1 MDNDSVLNDDSGSL
15 EHQACYIYTPT
26 SEASSLAI
34 PKKRRAAPSPSSSK
48 AKRGKIDPKNCEA
61 RGGGGH
67 GFPTLLRDLEDE
79 SAVNAR
85 YEAFQR
91 LWRDVER
98 RTDDVLAQVNDETL
112 ESVSTFVSKAG
123 QDIYGEKLPTGLI
136 LTGPNIASHGVLF
149 QQIESRIQS
158 VDKLGRVAILTSK
171 DSSNLKNVLKKI
183 IRCVTEIHDGFDDED
198 EVVVDVK
205 AGRNPSRYNYDPE
218 IIHDWCSA
226 HPDAKVVVA
235 VQDTEAF
242 DPAVL
247 VELISILH
255 QYLPK
260 IPFILLLGIA
270 TSEDIFYEK
279 LPHST
284 IRLLRGSRF
293 DIQRFEESMEQLFEE
308 AVLSPRSILK
318 LGPRV
323 ADIVFER
330 QKDHTR
336 SVTGFVMALK
346 YAYMSHFYANALS
359 VVLGAVG
366 SEEEMNTILSDA
378 HCDAIRNLPS
388 FKPFIEA
395 KIPSF
400 PWRARDLLTSNK
412 ALKSAVFTAT
422 KECQRYTTNLAEA
435 ITLFRK
441 LQRIV
446 SPQQAGEIPTYELY
460 SRILWGEFTT
470 RPAFRDAMLTT
481 KKINAEKFH
490 TLLTAISTLPSE
502 LSSTLLESASKLQE
516 LQSQKAAKGSTLVS
530 EFALPDS
537 HRTTVKSGRVRLD
550 ELKSGMTSQDTEYH
564 KLVASTVQSLETYFK
579 ERFKPYTNL
588 FLHEIF
594 FYDLKSPHSQV
605 FGAKPRPSVE
615 RALSRPGDYLGCE
628 CCGGG
633 VDGEEGGIG
642 GSQPYTAI
650 LYQLYLESPA
660 LIGIYDLWTAFRM
673 VCMGDRGGDQDED
686 GNADDDED
694 EEEKELQAQF
704 YRALAELRFL
714 GFVKYSKK
722 KTDHLVKLA
731 WKGL

>member
-26 SEASSLAI
+26 SEALSLST
-34 PKKRRAAPSPSSSK
+34 PKKRRAASSSRTPRS
-48 AKRGKIDPKNCEA
+48 KREKIDSKNCEIVGA
-61 RGGGGH
+61 RGH

-79 SAVNAR
+79 DAVNAR

-112 ESVSTFVSKAG
+112 QSVSTFVSKAS
-123 QDIYGEKLPTGLI
+123 QDVYGEKLPTGLI
-136 LTGPNIASHGVLF
+136 LTGPNIAAHGVLF
-149 QQIESRIQS
+149 QQIETRIQS
-158 VDKLGRVAILTSK
+158 VDKRGRVAVLTSK

-183 IRCVTEIHDGFDDED
+183 IRCITEIHDGFDDED
-198 EVVVDVK
+198 DIVEAK
-205 AGRNPSRYNYDPE
+205 MGRNPSRYNYDPE
-218 IIHDWCSA
+218 IIHDWCST
-226 HPDAKVVVA
+226 HLDAKVVVA

-284 IRLLRGSRF
+284 IRLLRGDRF
-293 DIQRFEESMEQLFEE
+293 DVQRFEESMEQVFEE
-308 AVLSPRSILK
+308 AVLSSQSILK

-323 ADIVFER
+323 SDVIFER

-336 SVTGFVMALK
+336 SVASFVMALK

-359 VVLGAVG
+359 VVLGSID
-366 SEEEMNTILSDA
+366 SEEALNTILSDA
-378 HCDAIRNLPS
+378 HCEAIRNLPS
-388 FKPFIEA
+388 FKPFVEA
-395 KIPSF
+395 KISMF
-400 PWRARDLLTSNK
+400 PWRARDLITSNK
-412 ALKSAVFTAT
+412 ALKSAVFTASQ
-422 KECQRYTTNLAEA
+422 ECQRYSANLAEA
-435 ITLFRK
+435 INLFRK
-441 LQRIV
+441 LQSIV
-446 SPQQAGEIPTYELY
+446 SPQQANEIPTYELY

-470 RPAFRDAMLTT
+470 RPAFRDAMLTA
-481 KKINAEKFH
+481 KKISSEKFH
-490 TLLTAISTLPSE
+490 TLLTTLSELPSQLSSE
-502 LSSTLLESASKLQE
+502 LSAARNKVQE
-516 LQSQKAAKGSTLVS
+516 LQSEKAAKGSTLVS
-530 EFALPDS
+530 EFVLPDS

-550 ELKSGMTSQDTEYH
+550 EQKSKMTSQDTEYH
-564 KLVASTVQSLETYFK
+564 KTVTSTVQQLEAYFK
-579 ERFKPYTNL
+579 DKFKPYTNL

-605 FGAKPRPSVE
+605 FAAKPRPSVE

-628 CCGGG
+628 CCGNN
-633 VDGEEGGIG
+633 DDEEAGMS

-660 LIGIYDLWTAFRM
+660 LIGVYDLWSAFR
-673 VCMGDRGGDQDED
+673 VVSLGDKADQEV
-686 GNADDDED
+686 DDED

-704 YRALAELRFL
+704 YRALAELRYL

-722 KTDHLVKLA
+722 KADHLVKLA

>member
-1 MDNDSVLNDDSGSL
+1 MDDDSVLNDDSGSL

-26 SEASSLAI
+26 SEALSSST
-34 PKKRRAAPSPSSSK
+34 PKKRRAASSSRTPRS
-48 AKRGKIDPKNCEA
+48 KREKVDSKNCETPGA
-61 RGGGGH
+61 LGH

-79 SAVNAR
+79 YAVNAR
-85 YEAFQR
+85 YDAFQR
-91 LWRDVER
+91 LWGDVER
-98 RTDDVLAQVNDETL
+98 RTDNVLAQVNDETL
-112 ESVSTFVSKAG
+112 QSVSTFASKAG
-123 QDIYGEKLPTGLI
+123 QEIYGEKLPTGLI
-136 LTGPNIASHGVLF
+136 LTGPNIAAHGVLF
-149 QQIESRIQS
+149 EQIETRIQS
-158 VDKLGRVAILTSK
+158 VDKRGRVAILTSK

-183 IRCVTEIHDGFDDED
+183 IRCVTEIHEGFDDED
-198 EVVVDVK
+198 DIVEAK
-205 AGRNPSRYNYDPE
+205 TGRNPSRYNYDPE
-218 IIHDWCSA
+218 IIHDWCST

-284 IRLLRGSRF
+284 IRLLRGDRF
-293 DIQRFEESMEQLFEE
+293 DVQRFEESMEQVFEE
-308 AVLSPRSILK
+308 AVLSSQSILK

-323 ADIVFER
+323 ADVIFER

-336 SVTGFVMALK
+336 SVASFVMALK

-359 VVLGAVG
+359 VVLGSVD
-366 SEEEMNTILSDA
+366 SEEELNNILSDA
-378 HCDAIRNLPS
+378 HCEAIRNLPS
-388 FKPFIEA
+388 FKPFVEA
-395 KIPSF
+395 KISTF
-400 PWRARDLLTSNK
+400 PWQARDLLTSNK
-412 ALKSAVFTAT
+412 ALKAAVFNAS
-422 KECQRYTTNLAEA
+422 KGCRSYSTNLSEA
-435 ITLFRK
+435 ITVFRK
-441 LQRIV
+441 LQSIV
-446 SPQQAGEIPTYELY
+446 SPQQANDIPTYELY

-470 RPAFRDAMLTT
+470 RPAFRDAMLTA

-490 TLLTAISTLPSE
+490 ALLTSLSELPSE
-502 LSSTLLESASKLQE
+502 LSHKLSAAADKVQE
-516 LQSQKAAKGSTLVS
+516 LQSEKAAKGSSLVS

-564 KLVASTVQSLETYFK
+564 KLVASTIQSLEKYFK
-579 ERFKPYTNL
+579 DKFKPYTNL

-605 FGAKPRPSVE
+605 FAAKPRPSVE

-628 CCGGG
+628 CCGGN
-633 VDGEEGGIG
+633 DDEEGRGIE

-660 LIGIYDLWTAFRM
+660 LIGVYDLWSAFRM
-673 VCMGDRGGDQDED
+673 VSLGDKADQEEDED
-686 GNADDDED
+686 D

-704 YRALAELRFL
+704 YRALAELRYL